1 MRTVIIIMTIILLS
15 SPVLAQSMER
25 EMSLSFDGEIDYI
38 SESGTNA
45 GQSVLVVEGTGK
57 GGFVQNTSG
66 GVDTFK
72 HQSYG
77 ETEGVEVIS
86 GVKYYTEDYY
96 VTQMTGDA
104 EWWDSY
110 YAEINNFPLLE
121 IETDSGV
128 VGSMAR
134 RIDMKNNGLW
144 IDERFSVTG
153 AAWVIDQLKFAPV
166 DE

>member
-1 MRTVIIIMTIILLS
+1 MRPILIILMVILLA
-15 SPVLAQSMER
+15 SPVLAQSIER

-86 GVKYYTEDYY
+86 GVKFYTDDYY
-96 VTQMTGDA
+96 VTQMTGEVDWS
-104 EWWDSY
+104 ESY
-110 YAEINNFPLLE
+110 YVQINTFPF
-121 IETDSGV
+121 IVAASDSGV

-134 RIDMKNNGLW
+134 RINMTNNGLW